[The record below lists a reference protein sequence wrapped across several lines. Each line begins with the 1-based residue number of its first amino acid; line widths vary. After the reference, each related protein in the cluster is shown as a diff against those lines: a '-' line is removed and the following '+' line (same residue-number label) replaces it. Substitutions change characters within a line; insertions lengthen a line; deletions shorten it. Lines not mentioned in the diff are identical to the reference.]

1 MKGLFARN
9 VSQGTSLISLLAC
22 FMGFSLGL
30 TLAACQSSDRSSQI
44 HTEPSPGGQ
53 VAAANVPC
61 EPGWA
66 DRRGVP
72 IKITDS
78 LIVSVPMKYIQYEML
93 TCGAR
98 TNGIPRAAPLGS
110 TSIGFDFFLP
120 DFGGFTS
127 QTLRELYPINE
138 VHVFYVAS
146 AASQGFHPSNA
157 AGIET
162 NQFKGSLPI
171 LANTNKYE
179 DLYGL
184 RCYPDKSG
192 TRMLCYNA
200 QAGNNHSA
208 ILLSVDIPGRVSG
221 IVNPSMRA
229 TYFASRYGGIQIDW
243 ITSVRNLPRWREID
257 EQIWSFLAAWNMAN
271 PAKSATSR

>member
-1 MKGLFARN
+1 MKGLFASN
-9 VSQGTSLISLLAC
+9 VSQGMFLASLSARV
-22 FMGFSLGL
+22 MGFSLWLG
-30 TLAACQSSDRSSQI
+30 LAACQSSDRSAQTPTQLSA
-44 HTEPSPGGQ
+44 GGQ
-53 VAAANVPC
+53 VAAADVSC

-66 DRRGVP
+66 GRRGVP

-93 TCGAR
+93 TCGKM
-98 TNGIPRAAPLGS
+98 TGGIPRAAPANR
-110 TSIGFDFFLP
+110 TSVGFDFFLP
-120 DFGGFTS
+120 DFDGFTA
-127 QTLRELYPINE
+127 QTLHELYPINE

-146 AASQGFHPSNA
+146 AASQGFHPSDP
-157 AGIET
+157 AGIEI
-162 NQFKGSLPI
+162 NQFKRSLPI
-171 LANTNKYE
+171 LANTNKYK

-192 TRMLCYNA
+192 TSMLCYSS
-200 QAGNNHSA
+200 QVGKNHST

-271 PAKSATSR
+271 PAKRATSR